1 MHNQPDL
8 VAALVAENNE
18 LSNEVQVMLHQMV
31 DQDEKFKAQM
41 DKAWALI
48 DDLEREREEL
58 RKELIGQKMSSVSFE
73 NFKSNLTDQC
83 LELKESISSLKK
95 SMQKSVDELKRLS

>member
-48 DDLEREREEL
+48 DDLERDGRSCER
-58 RKELIGQKMSSVSFE
+58 S
-73 NFKSNLTDQC
+73 
-83 LELKESISSLKK
+83 
-95 SMQKSVDELKRLS
+95 

>member
-1 MHNQPDL
+1 
-8 VAALVAENNE
+8 
-18 LSNEVQVMLHQMV
+18 
-31 DQDEKFKAQM
+31 
-41 DKAWALI
+41 
-48 DDLEREREEL
+48 
-58 RKELIGQKMSSVSFE
+58 MSSVSFE